1 MGVPPEES
9 TSSTGSS
16 SSTGGADSS
25 STTAPG
31 STGAELRLDMAAP
44 DGGSEAGCPK
54 KLDLVFAISA
64 SGTMYEVQERLHEA
78 YAGLVAELGTQ
89 VPEWDVNVV
98 VASPSETW
106 LLLDCGECLEDCDPE
121 GMPPHCGAEL
131 TACDKEVGAGVT
143 FPQGWMASNRRCDF
157 PDGRR
162 YLKGDDPKL
171 AENFACAAQV
181 GLTGGTRSAEAVVQA
196 VSEELNRPGGCN
208 EGFLRDDALLL
219 VAIYHDNYELD
230 SEGTPFEWAESL
242 RAAKH
247 FDDDAF
253 SLLVLTTDVDLG
265 KGGLC
270 WPEEE
275 THPLN
280 PLRVFAQSVKYGRVE
295 SICEKSYVSY
305 FAEELAALVSR
316 CTGPAI
322 PE

>member
-1 MGVPPEES
+1 M
-9 TSSTGSS
+9 
-16 SSTGGADSS
+16 
-25 STTAPG
+25 
-31 STGAELRLDMAAP
+31 ELRLDMAAP

-181 GLTGGTRSAEAVVQA
+181 GLTGGTRSAEAVVQS

-219 VAIYHDNYELD
+219 VTILHDNYELD
-230 SEGTPFEWAESL
+230 SEGTPFAWAEAL

-253 SLLVLTTDVDLG
+253 SLLIYTTDVDLG
-265 KGGLC
+265 
-270 WPEEE
+270 EEGYCFPDLD
-275 THPLN
+275 HIGLN
-280 PLRVFAQSVKYGRVE
+280 PLRVFGQSVKHGRVE
-295 SICEKSYVSY
+295 RICEKSYVPY
-305 FAEELAALVSR
+305 FSEELAALVAR
-316 CTGPAI
+316 CEGPTI